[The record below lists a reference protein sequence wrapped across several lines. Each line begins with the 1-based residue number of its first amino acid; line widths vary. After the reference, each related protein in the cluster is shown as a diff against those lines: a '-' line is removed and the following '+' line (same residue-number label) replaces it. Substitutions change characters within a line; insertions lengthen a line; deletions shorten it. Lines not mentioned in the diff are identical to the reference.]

1 MSTQSPAP
9 TLERRPPALLLAP
22 ESPYPLVGGGALR
35 AASVLEFLT
44 QHYAVDLVVFRQPG
58 APDPAPLAAHHHI
71 RRIHTIGL
79 PYHARDPV
87 TKALRNGWRL
97 VKHRPPLID
106 RFSGFEAEL
115 VRFVDGY
122 RYDLA
127 VIEHFWC
134 APYLDQLETRSA
146 RVVLDLH
153 NVESVWHQRCA
164 EAEARATGAWSPVQV
179 AHRVFREA
187 CLSLERAYLPRFAC
201 VLATSQADAE
211 HVRGIAPGARVHV
224 YPNALPWRDQPRR
237 PEREIIG
244 FSGSFDYEPNRL
256 AVRFFARQVWPR
268 LRHEWPALTWRLI
281 GRHPASVADL
291 VAGDPRIECSGPV
304 EDAVAELAGCK
315 VVVVPLLSGS
325 GTRLKIVEAWAAG
338 RAVVSTTLGAEGLP
352 AEDGRDLILAD
363 EPDRFAA
370 AVSDLLAS
378 PARRAALGAR
388 GRALF
393 ESRLHWAT
401 VWPLLGSALAWP

>member
-1 MSTQSPAP
+1 M
-9 TLERRPPALLLAP
+9 LAP

-58 APDPAPLAAHHHI
+58 APDPAPLTAHHHI
-71 RRIHTIGL
+71 RRLHTISL
-79 PYHARDPV
+79 PHHARDPV

-97 VKHRPPLID
+97 VKQRPPLID
-106 RFSGFEAEL
+106 RFSGFEADL
-115 VRFVDGY
+115 VRFLDGH

-153 NVESVWHQRCA
+153 NVESVWHQRSA
-164 EAEARATGAWSPVQV
+164 DADARATGAWSPVQV
-179 AHRVFREA
+179 AHRFFREA

-201 VLATSQADAE
+201 VLTTSHADAE
-211 HVRGIAPGARVHV
+211 HVRSIAPGARVQV
-224 YPNALPWRDQPRR
+224 YPNAMPWRDQPRR
-237 PEREIIG
+237 AEREIIG

-256 AVRFFARQVWPR
+256 AVRFFAREVWPR
-268 LRHEWPALTWRLI
+268 LRREWPGLRWRLI
-281 GRHPASVADL
+281 GRRPACIADFI
-291 VAGDPRIECSGPV
+291 AGDPRIECSGPV
-304 EDAVAELAGCK
+304 DDALAELAACR

-363 EPDRFAA
+363 DPDRFAA
-370 AVSDLLAS
+370 AVSGLLAS

-393 ESRLHWAT
+393 EARLNWAT
-401 VWPLLGSALAWP
+401 VWPLLESALALP